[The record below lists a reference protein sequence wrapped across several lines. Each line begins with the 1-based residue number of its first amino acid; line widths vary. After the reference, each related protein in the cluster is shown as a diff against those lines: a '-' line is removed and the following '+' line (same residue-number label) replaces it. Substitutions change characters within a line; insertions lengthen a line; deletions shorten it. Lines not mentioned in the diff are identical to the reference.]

1 MAGYAERLSLAG
13 HVVAV
18 VGAGQGMGLEAV
30 RALASVG
37 ATVLCLDRDLAL
49 AEAAAKEVGGSWAG
63 VDVTDRAAVRQAFA
77 DLEVLHAVVDVVG
90 MAAWHPVLDSSDD
103 VLDTQ
108 FALNYRQAVYVL
120 EAASPLLKASGGGA
134 FAFVSSASGVAGAQG
149 HSAYGAA
156 KAALMSLVR
165 SAAVELAADNIRVN
179 SVAPGVIM
187 TPRTRAGLFSDGEF
201 VGRQAENVPLGRFGE
216 PEEIAAVL
224 AFLVSDASAYLT
236 GQNIVVDGGVGAKFP
251 HLIRDV

>member
-1 MAGYAERLSLAG
+1 MTSYADRLSLNG
-13 HVVAV
+13 RVVAV
-18 VGAGQGMGLEAV
+18 VGAGQGMGLEAA
-30 RALASVG
+30 RAVASAG
-37 ATVLCLDRDLAL
+37 ASVLCLDRDLAL
-49 AEAAAKEVGGSWAG
+49 AEAAAKELGGSAAG
-63 VDVTDRAAVRQAFA
+63 VDVTDRAAVRSAFEG
-77 DLEVLHAVVDVVG
+77 LETLHAVVDVVG
-90 MAAWHPVLDSSDD
+90 MAAWHSVLDSSDE
-103 VLDTQ
+103 VLEAQ

-120 EAASPLLKASGGGA
+120 EAAAPLLKASGGGA

-165 SAAVELAADNIRVN
+165 SAAVELAPDNIRVN

-187 TPRTRAGLFSDGEF
+187 TPRTRAGVFSSDGDF
-201 VGRQAENVPLGRFGE
+201 VDRQAANVPLGRFGE

-224 AFLVSDASAYLT
+224 AFLVCPASSYLT

-251 HLIRDV
+251 HLVRD

>member
-1 MAGYAERLSLAG
+1 MTGYADRLSLNG
-13 HVVAV
+13 RVVAV
-18 VGAGQGMGLEAV
+18 VGAGQGMGLEAA
-30 RALASVG
+30 RAVASAG
-37 ATVLCLDRDLAL
+37 ASVLCLDRDLAL
-49 AEAAAKEVGGSWAG
+49 AEAAAKELAGSAAG
-63 VDVTDRAAVRQAFA
+63 VDVTDRAAVRRAFEG
-77 DLEVLHAVVDVVG
+77 LETLHAVVDVVG
-90 MAAWHPVLDSSDD
+90 MAAWHSVLDSSDE
-103 VLDTQ
+103 VLEAQ

-120 EAASPLLKASGGGA
+120 EAAAPLLKASGGGA

-165 SAAVELAADNIRVN
+165 SAAVELAPDNIRVN

-187 TPRTRAGLFSDGEF
+187 TPRTQAGLFSDGEF
-201 VGRQAENVPLGRFGE
+201 VDRQAANVPLGRFGD

-224 AFLVSDASAYLT
+224 AFLVSPASSYVT

-251 HLIRDV
+251 HLTRDF